1 MSPIQEKHEY
11 AVDIQQAEQVSDAE
25 ALRTTN
31 TVDYE
36 RGHLLVSLGDPDQG
50 KSEDERKLIDK
61 KLMWKVD
68 LHIVPWLSLL

>member
-36 RGHLLVSLGDPDQG
+36 RGQLLVSLGDPDQG